1 MGPLFKRPL
10 SLFLAAAVAF
20 APTFTWAQEP
30 TPEDDV
36 DITVKPIASQT
47 EKYVSLFMG
56 IESQEQLSSLPADAN
71 FRGDFRKIVKVS
83 LARDTKTL
91 LFTPLKEG
99 LATLQIVDG
108 RGNQVFEYRIDVK
121 KSNLTKVARE
131 IKALLSDIE
140 GIEIKII
147 NNRVVVD
154 GLIWLPR
161 DKNRIFSVVR
171 QYDGIASDLTR
182 MNPGA
187 QRKIA
192 QLIEKDIGNPE
203 ITVRAVNEK
212 FLLEGVA
219 GDEGEKQKAEIIA
232 KTYVPDVVVQ
242 AAVAGGEIKE
252 RKVDTVIN
260 LITVKPAAPKEPG
273 KIIQVVVH
281 YVELNKDYSKGFS
294 FSWTPSLDDKTNV
307 TFSNASDRGAAGIV
321 TSITGV
327 VSNLLPKLN
336 WMKSHGHA
344 RVLESTT
351 LIVQDG
357 QKGELKSVT
366 SVPFTRA
373 VPNVGLQTEF
383 QDAGIITSV
392 TPGILSS
399 RSDSVRMQL
408 DFSISNLLQITD
420 KGPLISKNNLTTMI
434 TVRSGQ
440 SAAVGGLISNKT
452 STDYNKLPP
461 SVQNPIF
468 SLHASKQFQRN
479 QSQFVVFVTPII
491 KSSASAGSEKI
502 KQKFRLRD

>member
-1 MGPLFKRPL
+1 MIFKRI
-10 SLFLAAAVAF
+10 FLITALLISGMISGQSF
-20 APTFTWAQEP
+20 AQDAM
-30 TPEDDV
+30 EDEADV
-36 DITVKPIASQT
+36 TVKPIQSQK
-47 EKYVSLFMG
+47 ERFISLFIG
-56 IESQEQLSSLPADAN
+56 IDSQEQLSTLPDDAS
-71 FRGDFRKIVKVS
+71 FRGDFRKVTKVS

-99 LATLQIVDG
+99 LGTLQIVDSK
-108 RGNQVFEYRIDVK
+108 GNLVHEFRVDVK

-131 IKALLSDIE
+131 VKALLSDIE

-161 DKNRIFSVVR
+161 DKNRIYSVVR

-219 GDEGEKQKAEIIA
+219 SDEAEKQKSEIIA
-232 KTYVPDVVVQ
+232 KTYVPDVVMQ
-242 AAVAGGEIKE
+242 AAVKDGEIKE

-260 LITVKPAAPKEPG
+260 LITVKPSAPKEPG
-273 KIIQVVVH
+273 KIIQIVIH
-281 YVELNKDYSKGFS
+281 YVELNKDYQKGFS
-294 FSWTPSLDDKTNV
+294 FSWTPSLSDNTNV
-307 TFSNASDRGAAGIV
+307 TFSNDSQRGAAGIV
-321 TSITGV
+321 SSITGV

-357 QKGELKSVT
+357 QKGEIKSVT
-366 SVPFTRA
+366 SVPFTKS
-373 VPNVGLQTEF
+373 NVNGSTTEF

-408 DFSISNLLQITD
+408 DFSISNLLQITAN
-420 KGPLISKNNLTTMI
+420 GPLISKNNLTTMI

-452 STDYNKLPP
+452 STDYNKLPA
-461 SVQNPIF
+461 SAANPIF
-468 SLHASKQFQRN
+468 SLHASKNFQRN